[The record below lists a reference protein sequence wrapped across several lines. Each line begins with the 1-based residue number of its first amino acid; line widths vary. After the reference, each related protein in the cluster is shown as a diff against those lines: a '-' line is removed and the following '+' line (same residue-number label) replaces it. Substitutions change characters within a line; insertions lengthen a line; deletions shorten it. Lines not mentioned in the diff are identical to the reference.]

1 MLIALNR
8 DKNSLLEQTKNDGPV
23 ERSGAERNPARSDT
37 TNHQTNA
44 SSHAKTLQ
52 SKAIFLNVA
61 FRLTH

>member
-23 ERSGAERNPARSDT
+23 ERSVAERNPARSGI

-44 SSHAKTLQ
+44 SSQAKTL
-52 SKAIFLNVA
+52 SPKPSS
-61 FRLTH
+61 